1 MIIEFVLQ
9 IFIEISLY
17 IKINIIEMFSQR
29 YINIKSKFIDLTYS
43 FVSEELYHSKKISNL
58 HSKTCGL
65 I

>member
-43 FVSEELYHSKKISNL
+43 FVSEELYHSKKISIYIQKL
-58 HSKTCGL
+58 VD
-65 I
+65 